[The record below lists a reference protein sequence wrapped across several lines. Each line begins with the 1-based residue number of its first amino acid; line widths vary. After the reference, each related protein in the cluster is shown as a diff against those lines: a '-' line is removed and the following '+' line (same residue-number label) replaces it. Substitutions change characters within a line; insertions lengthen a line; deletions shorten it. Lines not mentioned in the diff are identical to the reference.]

1 AVAAAQKL
9 RPLAGPMPHEGADH
23 EVPVFLLEPV
33 EPLDAVDVDERPRRG
48 DAQLHHRDQA
58 LPACQ
63 HLRLVA
69 EALKDRDRLVETRRS
84 EVLEGRRIH
93 RKRLLSSRKARETG
107 LLRATVSLSPRIYD
121 GGGPTGCP
129 PASASR
135 FK

>member
-1 AVAAAQKL
+1 
-9 RPLAGPMPHEGADH
+9 
-23 EVPVFLLEPV
+23 
-33 EPLDAVDVDERPRRG
+33 LDAVDVDERPRRG

-69 EALKDRDRLVETRRS
+69 EALKDRYRLVETRRS
-84 EVLEGRRIH
+84 EVLERRRIH

-121 GGGPTGCP
+121 GGGLPVVRLRVLP
-129 PASASR
+129 ESPRWAAA
-135 FK
+135 